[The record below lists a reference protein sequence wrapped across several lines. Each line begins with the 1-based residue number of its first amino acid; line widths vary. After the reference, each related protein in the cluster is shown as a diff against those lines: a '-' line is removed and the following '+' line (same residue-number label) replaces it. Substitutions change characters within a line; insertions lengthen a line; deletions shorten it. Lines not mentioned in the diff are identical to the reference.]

1 MSDTIDVDE
10 LEKMFREAM
19 TPLDEPKPTA
29 SLVVVN
35 QAQGT
40 DSVGSMVV
48 DDVGTPSA
56 SKTILVGREIG
67 TGRVCKITV
76 EYPEEEKNR
85 GK

>member
-1 MSDTIDVDE
+1 MPDFVSDDKLEE
-10 LEKMFREAM
+10 LFRDAM
-19 TPLDEPKPTA
+19 TPIQDKPTA

-35 QAQGT
+35 VAQDV
-40 DSVGSMVV
+40 DSVGTLVV

-76 EYPEEEKNR
+76 EYPEEEKRN
-85 GK
+85 G

>member
-1 MSDTIDVDE
+1 MSDPIDMEE
-10 LEKMFREAM
+10 LEKQFREAM
-19 TPLDEPKPTA
+19 APLDEPKPTA
-29 SLVVVN
+29 SLVVIN
-35 QAQGT
+35 QGHDT

-56 SKTILVGREIG
+56 FKTILVGREIG

-76 EYPEEEKNR
+76 EYPEEEKHN

>member
-1 MSDTIDVDE
+1 MSEFVDMGK
-10 LEKMFREAM
+10 LEEQFKEAM
-19 TPLDEPKPTA
+19 APIYDRPTA

-35 QAQGT
+35 VAQDV
-40 DSVGSMVV
+40 DSVGTLVV

-67 TGRVCKITV
+67 TGKVCKITV

-85 GK
+85 GI

>member
-1 MSDTIDVDE
+1 MPEFVTDDKLEE
-10 LEKMFREAM
+10 LFRDAM
-19 TPLDEPKPTA
+19 TPVMDKPTA

-35 QAQGT
+35 VAQDV
-40 DSVGSMVV
+40 DSVGTLVV

-76 EYPEEEKNR
+76 EYPEEEKRN
-85 GK
+85 G

>member
-1 MSDTIDVDE
+1 VPDFVSDDKLEE
-10 LEKMFREAM
+10 LFRDAM
-19 TPLDEPKPTA
+19 TPIQDKPTA

-35 QAQGT
+35 VAQDV
-40 DSVGSMVV
+40 DSVGTLVV

-76 EYPEEEKNR
+76 EYPEEEKRN
-85 GK
+85 G

>member
-1 MSDTIDVDE
+1 VSDPIDMSK
-10 LEKMFREAM
+10 LEEQFKDAM
-19 TPLDEPKPTA
+19 APVYDKPTA

-35 QAQGT
+35 VAQDV
-40 DSVGSMVV
+40 DSVGTLVV

-76 EYPEEEKNR
+76 EYPEEEKNN

>member
-1 MSDTIDVDE
+1 MPDFVSDDKLEE
-10 LEKMFREAM
+10 LFREAM

-35 QAQGT
+35 AAQDT
-40 DSVGSMVV
+40 DSVGTMVV

-76 EYPEEEKNR
+76 EYPGEEKRN
-85 GK
+85 G

>member
-1 MSDTIDVDE
+1 MPDFVSDDK
-10 LEKMFREAM
+10 LEQMFREAIA
-19 TPLDEPKPTA
+19 PLDEPKPTA

-35 QAQGT
+35 QGQNT
-40 DSVGSMVV
+40 DSVGTMVV

-76 EYPEEEKNR
+76 EYPEEEKSN
-85 GK
+85 G

>member
-1 MSDTIDVDE
+1 MSDFVDE
-10 LEKMFREAM
+10 AKLEAEFREAM
-19 TPLDEPKPTA
+19 APVFDRPTA

-35 QAQGT
+35 VAQDI
-40 DSVGSMVV
+40 DSVGTLVV

-85 GK
+85 GI